1 MNYENETTIR
11 FIGRDLS
18 IENISASGHLKQT
31 LLNDDFF
38 RDDPDL
44 HAALRRAGYFPV
56 CNKTIGGDSCANVC
70 IWESGSKT
78 NREKYYVSIDAN
90 MDVEIYYTDNLF
102 TAFKFVGEFCA
113 NAEIIFSLEDE
124 F

>member
-1 MNYENETTIR
+1 MSNENEQTIK
-11 FIGRDLS
+11 FIGRGLS
-18 IENISASGHLKQT
+18 ITNISPSAHLKET
-31 LLNDDFF
+31 LLSDEFF

-56 CNKTIGGDSCANVC
+56 CNKTIGGDCCANIS

-113 NAEIIFSLEDE
+113 NAEIIFSFEDE